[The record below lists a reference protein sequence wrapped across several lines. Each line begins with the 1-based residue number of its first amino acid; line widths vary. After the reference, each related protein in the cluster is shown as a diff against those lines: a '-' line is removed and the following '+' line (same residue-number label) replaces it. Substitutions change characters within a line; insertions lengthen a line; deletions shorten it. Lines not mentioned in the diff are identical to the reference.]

1 MDENSK
7 TLTEKEKKLI
17 KKLYMCA
24 NLIFPMLIGSF
35 LIEIAA
41 AIPVIIIVI
50 ITLSVGATPII
61 LSLLLPP
68 IPFLLCAS
76 YTYLFSKITVQSEKW
91 QNIVYKAYQNVNDA
105 NEFVKEQEQTEY
117 DLNKTDKKRS
127 GATAIFF
134 GGIAIN
140 NITKI
145 KEIQQIGTAIGGVLV
160 GIHFFELGK
169 IISEHVKQVADI
181 FNIPLPNK
189 IKKRIWLNFVIL
201 PSIILLILISVILG
215 IKSGNT
221 YNNTKQAQQTTINTV
236 QEKLANDENI
246 RVVTN
251 TYDRGKNTVSVD
263 LRHEIND
270 NLDFWAD
277 FRINEDNTIKEINYT
292 LCADDINDCNKEEF
306 FNIFKEEVVKSNN
319 LVQKLDCAY
328 KEVVALYLPTEECKQ
343 AFLSTPE
350 WQNLNSS
357 PQYIKPT
364 TDTVYCDCVGY
375 KSTVN
380 RDEQPYYLSIKVYMK
395 ENTRR
400 ATYE

>member
-1 MDENSK
+1 MNENS
-7 TLTEKEKKLI
+7 TILTEKEKKLI

-24 NLIFPMLIGSF
+24 NLMLPMLIGSF

-41 AIPVIIIVI
+41 AIPVIIIDI
-50 ITLSVGATPII
+50 ITLSVGATPMI
-61 LSLLLPP
+61 LSLVLPP
-68 IPFLLCAS
+68 IPFLICAC
-76 YTYLFSKITVQSEKW
+76 YTYLFSKITVQSENW
-91 QNIVYKAYQNVNDA
+91 QNIIYKAYQNANDA
-105 NEFVKEQEQTEY
+105 NEFVKEQEQTKY
-117 DLNKTDKKRS
+117 DLNKTDKKRG
-127 GATAIFF
+127 GAIAIYF

-169 IISEHVKQVADI
+169 IVSDHVKQVADI

-189 IKKRIWLNFVIL
+189 IKKRIWLSFVIL
-201 PSIILLILISVILG
+201 PLIILQVLLSIVLG
-215 IKSGNT
+215 IKSGNA
-221 YNNTKQAQQTTINTV
+221 YNNTKQAQQATINTV
-236 QEKLANDENI
+236 QEKLTNDENI
-246 RVVTN
+246 SVVTN
-251 TYDRGKNTVSVD
+251 TYDRDKNIVSVD

-277 FRINEDNTIKEINYT
+277 FRINEDNTIKEIDYT
-292 LCADDINDCNKEEF
+292 LCTDDINDCNKEEF
-306 FNIFKEEVVKSNN
+306 FNIFEQEVVKSNN

-343 AFLSTPE
+343 TFLSTPE
-350 WQNLNSS
+350 WQDLHSS
-357 PQYIKPT
+357 PKYVKPV
-364 TDTVYCDCVGY
+364 TDAVYCDCVGY

-380 RDEQPYYLSIKVYMK
+380 RDKQPYYLSIKVYMK